1 MNSEKGQREII
12 SVETELPNCLLE
24 TWEECDIKVQ
34 EMFKMKM
41 GIDKILHNSNISKDI
56 SIFIYEDY
64 GKDTMN
70 VRNKLG
76 NRF

>member
-12 SVETELPNCLLE
+12 SVETELPNRLLE